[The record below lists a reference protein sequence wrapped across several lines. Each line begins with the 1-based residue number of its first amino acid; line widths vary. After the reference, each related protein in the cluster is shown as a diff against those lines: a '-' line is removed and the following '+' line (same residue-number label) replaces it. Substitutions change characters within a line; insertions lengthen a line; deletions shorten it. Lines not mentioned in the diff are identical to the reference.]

1 MPIWR
6 NHHEENSAGEPPAAA
21 ERDSGPPGEAAADNG
36 EPAPAFRRAQGQQ
49 PAPGYGRDQSDVPAP
64 AGTPRP
70 GYGQIP
76 AETGEP
82 AGAPADV
89 ETMEPA
95 GAPAVAETREPAET
109 PAPAMTEAPAGTDAP
124 APVLAE
130 QVVVIDEETAVK
142 EPAGAA
148 AGTVSPAAAS
158 PAGHAAAASHGGISA
173 QRWSEIMATF
183 VDDPRGSVKM
193 AADAVDTA
201 IEELVASVRARQQ
214 ALASSWQG
222 SGTDT
227 EQLRTALREYR
238 RFGAQVRQLSPA
250 EPVGRQ
256 RVAGS

>member
-1 MPIWR
+1 MSIWR
-6 NHHEENSAGEPPAAA
+6 NRQEEESAGEPPADA
-21 ERDSGPPGEAAADNG
+21 ERDSDSRGEAAADNG
-36 EPAPAFRRAQGQQ
+36 EPAPAFRRAQGQ
-49 PAPGYGRDQSDVPAP
+49 PAPGYGRDQSEVRAP

-70 GYGQIP
+70 GYGQLP

-82 AGAPADV
+82 AGAPAEV
-89 ETMEPA
+89 EIMEPA
-95 GAPAVAETREPAET
+95 GAPAAAETREPAET
-109 PAPAMTEAPAGTDAP
+109 PAPAVTEAPAGTDAP

-130 QVVVIDEETAVK
+130 EVVVIDEETAVK
-142 EPAGAA
+142 DPAA
-148 AGTVSPAAAS
+148 ATPGSVSPAAS
-158 PAGHAAAASHGGISA
+158 PAGDASAASHGRISA

-183 VDDPRGSVKM
+183 VDDPRGSVTM

-227 EQLRTALREYR
+227 ERLRTALREYR
-238 RFGAQVRQLSPA
+238 RFGAQVQQLSPA
-250 EPVGRQ
+250 GPVGRQ